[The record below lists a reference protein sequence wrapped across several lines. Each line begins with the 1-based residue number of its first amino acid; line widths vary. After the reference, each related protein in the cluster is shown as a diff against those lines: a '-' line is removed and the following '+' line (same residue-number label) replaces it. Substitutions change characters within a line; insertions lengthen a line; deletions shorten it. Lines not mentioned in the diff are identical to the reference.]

1 MGSPWKFHIIETIQ
15 WECLILAGWDSFSL
29 LNHHMPYYIILIY
42 RVLPCI
48 QLYILVG
55 GLEHFL
61 FSHILG
67 ISSSQLTKSIIFQRG
82 RYTTNQYVYIYIYQ
96 LTLYPDTCGIWNP
109 HGLVKPE
116 TWQNFIGQE
125 SLKLSRELPK
135 LDDNVT
141 SGALPGP
148 ALPEVEGVMGFDHQ
162 HGDIW
167 RTDEWA
173 IQHLRWGFDHH

>member
-1 MGSPWKFHIIETIQ
+1 MYYHVSNYIYWLVVWNIFYFPIYWEFHHPNWRSP
-15 WECLILAGWDSFSL
+15 SFF
-29 LNHHMPYYIILIY
+29 
-42 RVLPCI
+42 RG
-48 QLYILVG
+48 VG
-55 GLEHFL
+55 IPPT
-61 FSHILG
+61 SM
-67 ISSSQLTKSIIFQRG
+67 
-82 RYTTNQYVYIYIYQ
+82 YIYIYQ

-116 TWQNFIGQE
+116 TWPNFIGQE

-173 IQHLRWGFDHH
+173 IQHLRWGFDHHWMGILYTFMGLNGIKWDPCANGWFNYL

>member
-1 MGSPWKFHIIETIQ
+1 M
-15 WECLILAGWDSFSL
+15 
-29 LNHHMPYYIILIY
+29 
-42 RVLPCI
+42 
-48 QLYILVG
+48 
-55 GLEHFL
+55 
-61 FSHILG
+61 
-67 ISSSQLTKSIIFQRG
+67 
-82 RYTTNQYVYIYIYQ
+82 
-96 LTLYPDTCGIWNP
+96 
-109 HGLVKPE
+109 KPE

-173 IQHLRWGFDHH
+173 IQWGCNGILYTFMGLNGIKWDLKIPVQMVDLTIYSGRKPTENNRLISGW